1 MRRLVFGL
9 LLLTGCPSTT
19 ATSTDPPDKQS
30 PQASAQPAALAVAP
44 TTTPSATPA
53 VIMPEGGPP
62 PSPLRGDEVLS
73 DSLSSSKES
82 GYTLSALFRLSDLVG
97 PPRAPEV
104 NAAGL
109 DAARKATENRVN
121 VDLSPT
127 RMRTTLAGRGFV
139 LPAETEI
146 RARSDRYGHVV
157 VWPGLTTYR
166 TLSPGSMRALL
177 GERRFDVAP
186 IAPAAISAREEGPRR
201 IGIRTHKFEVT
212 TRAGTG
218 VFEIGKLDGAG
229 EGGVLLCRMLLDL
242 MNAPPTTTVCSAD
255 EVPVR
260 VELRWTSRGSLV
272 FELTGVLRRTD
283 FPAGSLLAPPHG
295 ASFEPTPPPASGVT
309 AMLSNAELA
318 ALRSNDVD
326 VPPNPNAADAL
337 TLVNATDAL
346 RVLFLDGV
354 PVAWAAPGA
363 KGEVHGLRKGR
374 YVAQWR
380 TFFGDSSEA
389 PVTQI
394 VPGLSQVGGTPDA
407 GK

>member
-1 MRRLVFGL
+1 MLRRLAFGL

-19 ATSTDPPDKQS
+19 TTSSDPPDKQS

-44 TTTPSATPA
+44 TTAPSATP
-53 VIMPEGGPP
+53 VVLMPEGGPP

-73 DSLSSSKES
+73 DSFSKES
-82 GYTLSALFRLSDLVG
+82 GYTLSAVFRLSDLVG

-104 NAAGL
+104 NASGL

-121 VDLSPT
+121 IDLSPT
-127 RMRTTLAGRGFV
+127 RMRTTLVGRGFV
-139 LPAETEI
+139 LPPETEI

-157 VWPGLTTYR
+157 LWPGQTSYR
-166 TLSPGSMRALL
+166 PLAPGSMRALL

-186 IAPAAISAREEGPRR
+186 IAPAAISSREDGPRR

-218 VFEIGKLDGAG
+218 VFEVGKLDGAG

-242 MNAPPTTTVCSAD
+242 MNAPPTTSACSAD

-260 VELRWTSRGSLV
+260 VELRWTSRGTLV

-283 FPAGSLLAPPHG
+283 FPAGTLLVPPHG
-295 ASFEPTPPPASGVT
+295 ATYAPTPPAASGVT
-309 AMLSNAELA
+309 PLLTNAELA
-318 ALRSNDVD
+318 ALRSNEVD
-326 VPPNPNAADAL
+326 VPPHPTATGDDL
-337 TLVNATDAL
+337 VVVNATDAL
-346 RVLFLDGV
+346 RVLVLDGV
-354 PVAWAAPGA
+354 PAAWAAPGA
-363 KGEVHGLRKGR
+363 RGAVHGLRKGR

-380 TFFGDSSEA
+380 TFFGDSVEA
-389 PVTQI
+389 PVT
-394 VPGLSQVGGTPDA
+394 VTAPGVAQVGVAPDA